1 MIAERNMPTL
11 EQQQIASLKTEI
23 YKLQARVEFLYS
35 HLGLEYVEE
44 TSPSDDPEVV
54 NALRTGNVLEAI
66 KVFRM
71 RTNADLSTAKLAVE
85 EMRARLGL

>member
-1 MIAERNMPTL
+1 MPTL

-23 YKLQARVEFLYS
+23 YKLQARVEFLYN

-54 NALRTGNVLEAI
+54 NALRAGNVLEAI

-71 RTNADLSTAKLAVE
+71 RTNADLSTAKVAVE
-85 EMRARLGL
+85 EIRARLGL